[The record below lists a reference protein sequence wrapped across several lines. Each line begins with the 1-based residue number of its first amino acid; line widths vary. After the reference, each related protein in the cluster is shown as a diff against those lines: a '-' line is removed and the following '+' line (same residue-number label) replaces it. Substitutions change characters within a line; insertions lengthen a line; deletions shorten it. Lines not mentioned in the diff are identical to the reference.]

1 MKKKKNKKKKYE
13 EKDEEEEEP
22 GCFPDTHAQSFE
34 IALIICFILS
44 CVLLIVNMLLT
55 LRFFK
60 SNYVLLILEIIPTAL
75 NFISIILSV
84 TLRLWRS
91 DGSVFKKNF
100 SSSNCVSCLLL
111 VLIIINLLL
120 SIIEEVV
127 FGFLHSMKNSNK
139 FSDILKLIKK
149 ADKKGYIFELNDSQ
163 MKI

>member
-13 EKDEEEEEP
+13 EEEEEEEEP

-55 LRFFK
+55 LRYFK

-120 SIIEEVV
+120 CIIEEVL
-127 FGFLHSMKNSNK
+127 FGFLHSMKNKNK
-139 FSDILKLIKK
+139 F
-149 ADKKGYIFELNDSQ
+149 
-163 MKI
+163 